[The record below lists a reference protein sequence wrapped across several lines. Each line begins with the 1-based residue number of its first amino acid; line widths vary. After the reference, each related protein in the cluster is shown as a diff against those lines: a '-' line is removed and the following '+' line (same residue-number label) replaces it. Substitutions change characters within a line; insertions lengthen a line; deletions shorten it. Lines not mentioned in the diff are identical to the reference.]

1 MHDKKEVLIFV
12 SPLYCGFNLQTFY
25 KMDAITKGDKKYYSL
40 TKFCE
45 IYQIAE
51 KTAYNWAKEK
61 RADRVKIFNKSFFR
75 LKDI

>member
-1 MHDKKEVLIFV
+1 MHYKKEVLIFV

-51 KTAYNWAKEK
+51 KTAYNWVKDK

>member
-12 SPLYCGFNLQTFY
+12 CPLYCGFNLQTFY
-25 KMDAITKGDKKYYSL
+25 KMDAIIKGDKKYYSL
-40 TKFCE
+40 AKFCE
-45 IYQIAE
+45 NNQIAE
-51 KTAYNWAKEK
+51 KTAYIWVKDK